1 MSRPSGIDSLGEL
14 VLFACLHIRRPR
26 RLNHLRRLA
35 DAPGT
40 ATRLPGPLL
49 PDTQHPADPVPA
61 HLPHGFHP
69 ADPVPAPV
77 PAGPAPVDAD
87 ELKVRAWFHARQF
100 GHPDPVTSLY
110 ETGDRR

>member
-1 MSRPSGIDSLGEL
+1 M
-14 VLFACLHIRRPR
+14 LFACLHIRRPG

-35 DAPGT
+35 LADAPVT

-49 PDTQHPADPVPA
+49 PDTRYPAGPVPA
-61 HLPHGFHP
+61 LPDGFHP
-69 ADPVPAPV
+69 ADPAPV

-87 ELKVRAWFHARQF
+87 ERAVQVWFQTRQF
-100 GHPDPVTSLY
+100 GHSGLVTSPD